1 MSVLSDETWAPVIRS
16 KTGSITA
23 RDASPKSYK
32 LRQLVWRDRR
42 GDRFR
47 NICPPPG
54 SPLLPMDSIAAT
66 DRFLMLEHLAHAV
79 RRTHEL
85 QSLINRQR
93 ERIKILNRAGLNT
106 YTAELVLAQLE
117 QSQMLY

>member
-1 MSVLSDETWAPVIRS
+1 
-16 KTGSITA
+16 
-23 RDASPKSYK
+23 
-32 LRQLVWRDRR
+32 
-42 GDRFR
+42 
-47 NICPPPG
+47 
-54 SPLLPMDSIAAT
+54 MDSIAAT

-117 QSQMLY
+117 QSQTLYSADSTRLECALTKLDPNGTRLRRECRVPPDDSSS